1 MGTEGHNSPRDVVDE
16 KQKHPWEVFPEDE
29 ASAKLSEKKRKEI
42 KREKAREGRK
52 TKIANVKKWIKTH
65 TLLIVVIIVVTAL
78 LIGAGVFAYFKL
90 KETNDKNNEPE
101 DDPTSLVYEFVDDL
115 NIEDN
120 YLSADVFAFAEETV
134 GKTVA
139 LVGVDTKNPDAS
151 KVEDNMDAYI
161 KTLDS
166 DYKKLYY
173 RIYTTY
179 LISKYDFPERA
190 KFLLEGIDLEG
201 NKLDKKQLYVYYK
214 SYSLLYSK
222 TQDVEKEKEYADRL
236 INEFNDEQ
244 YYTIDKET
252 GKVIINEELSNK
264 YKDAYKVVGGSE

>member
-42 KREKAREGRK
+42 KKEKAREGRK
-52 TKIANVKKWIKTH
+52 TKIASVKKWIKTH
-65 TLLIVVIIVVTAL
+65 ILLIVVIIVVTAL
-78 LIGAGVFAYFKL
+78 LVGAGVFAYFKL
-90 KETNDKNNEPE
+90 KEANDKNGELE
-101 DDPTSLVYEFVDDL
+101 GDEATISYEFVDNF

-120 YLSADVFAFAEETV
+120 YTSRDVFDYAEETV

-139 LVGVDTKNPDAS
+139 LVGVDLGNPDAS

-201 NKLDKKQLYVYYK
+201 NKFDKKQLYVYYK
-214 SYSLLYSK
+214 AYLYYYSK
-222 TQDVEKEKEYADRL
+222 SGDSEKEKEYADRL
-236 INEFNDEQ
+236 VKEYEDEQ
-244 YYTIDKET
+244 EYTIDPET
-252 GKVIINEELSNK
+252 GKIVYNEEILNK
-264 YKDAYKVVGGSE
+264 YKDAYKTVGGGE